1 MNQKKTSLIKY
12 ISGLLLFGLNGVIAD
27 KILLPSYEIVF
38 LRTLIGS
45 LFLIAVFYL
54 GGHRLALKKDNKKE
68 VLFVL
73 LSGVSMGASWIV
85 LYEAYQR
92 IGVGMSSIAYYC
104 GPVIVMILAPVLF
117 RQKTTRLQKICFCIV
132 LTGIFLANL
141 SDLDRQIDGFGLICG
156 LLSAIFHA
164 LMVIFTMKAPS
175 ITGNKNSMMQLT
187 VSFLTVAVFV
197 CCGHSLSLPQTSMEW
212 GWILFLGLINTGIGC
227 YLYFSSIAFL
237 PVQSISILGYLE
249 PLSSVI
255 FALLLIHEP
264 MSFLQLTG
272 AFLILAGSVL
282 SEISGSTA
290 ASTS

>member
-1 MNQKKTSLIKY
+1 MNHKKTSLIKY

-54 GGHRLALKKDNKKE
+54 GGHRLSLVKDNKKE

-73 LSGVSMGASWIV
+73 LSGISMGASWIV

-92 IGVGMSSIAYYC
+92 IGVGMSSI
-104 GPVIVMILAPVLF
+104 
-117 RQKTTRLQKICFCIV
+117 
-132 LTGIFLANL
+132 
-141 SDLDRQIDGFGLICG
+141 
-156 LLSAIFHA
+156 
-164 LMVIFTMKAPS
+164 
-175 ITGNKNSMMQLT
+175 
-187 VSFLTVAVFV
+187 
-197 CCGHSLSLPQTSMEW
+197 
-212 GWILFLGLINTGIGC
+212 
-227 YLYFSSIAFL
+227 SSL
-237 PVQSISILGYLE
+237 PVQSVSILGYLE

-255 FALLLIHEP
+255 FALLLLHEP
-264 MSFLQLTG
+264 MSLLQLTG